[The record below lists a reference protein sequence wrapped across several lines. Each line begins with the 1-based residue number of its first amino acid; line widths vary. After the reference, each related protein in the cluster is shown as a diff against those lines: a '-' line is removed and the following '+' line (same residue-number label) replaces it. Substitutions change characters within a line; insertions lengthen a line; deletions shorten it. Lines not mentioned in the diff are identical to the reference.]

1 MGDSAEIFAAYNA
14 ATRAER
20 MTRRLDAMDQYHQLV
35 DLARTSGLVFQRYT
49 KAHYRISLP
58 GVWRIN
64 LYPGNCRV
72 YSDPTKPGPHLN
84 LPMPWT
90 LQQAVEQAIK
100 AHLKRKGK
108 GPS

>member
-1 MGDSAEIFAAYNA
+1 VEDHTTTVY
-14 ATRAER
+14 ER
-20 MTRRLDAMDQYHQLV
+20 KYGTF
-35 DLARTSGLVFQRYT
+35 TS
-49 KAHYRISLP
+49 
-58 GVWRIN
+58 
-64 LYPGNCRV
+64 
-72 YSDPTKPGPHLN
+72 GPHLN